1 MNWKKEAENDLR
13 RYMRRKDSLQN
24 IQDKIASLDDR
35 MQSIRGGMSDAT
47 PVQGGDIRAQE
58 NLINC
63 IAEKERLVHTR
74 AAVARLVKLVERGLA
89 GLTDQERR
97 VLELFYIQ
105 QQAGHVERLMEELH
119 VEQTQIY
126 RIKDAALYK
135 FTVTLYGIVEF

>member
-13 RYMRRKDSLQN
+13 SYMRRKDSLQN

-47 PVQGGDIRAQE
+47 PVQGGESRTQG

-63 IAEKERLVHTR
+63 IAEKERLGHTR

-105 QQAGHVERLMEELH
+105 RQDGYIERLMDELH
-119 VEQTQIY
+119 VERAHVY

-135 FTVTLYGIVEF
+135 FTVALYGITEF

>member
-13 RYMRRKDSLQN
+13 SYMRRKDSLQN
-24 IQDKIASLDDR
+24 IRDKIASLDDR
-35 MQSIRGGMSDAT
+35 MQSIRGGES
-47 PVQGGDIRAQE
+47 RAQE

-63 IAEKERLVHTR
+63 IAEKERLGHTR

-89 GLTDQERR
+89 GLSDQERR

-105 QQAGHVERLMEELH
+105 RQAGHVERLMDELH

>member
-13 RYMRRKDSLQN
+13 SYMRRKDSLQN

-47 PVQGGDIRAQE
+47 PVQGGESRAQE

-74 AAVARLVKLVERGLA
+74 AAVARQPPHRRALVGSLA
-89 GLTDQERR
+89 WGPPSRAKSRR
-97 VLELFYIQ
+97 APRAELG
-105 QQAGHVERLMEELH
+105 AN
-119 VEQTQIY
+119 
-126 RIKDAALYK
+126 
-135 FTVTLYGIVEF
+135 

>member
-13 RYMRRKDSLQN
+13 SYMRRKDSLQN

-47 PVQGGDIRAQE
+47 PVQGGACWAQE

-105 QQAGHVERLMEELH
+105 RQDGYIERLMDELH
-119 VEQTQIY
+119 VERAHVY

-135 FTVTLYGIVEF
+135 FTVALYGITEF

>member
-13 RYMRRKDSLQN
+13 SYMRRKDSLQN

-47 PVQGGDIRAQE
+47 PVQGGESRAQE
-58 NLINC
+58 SLINC
-63 IAEKERLVHTR
+63 IAEKERLGHTR
-74 AAVARLVKLVERGLA
+74 AAVSRLVKLVERGLA

-105 QQAGHVERLMEELH
+105 RQDGYIERLMDELH
-119 VEQTQIY
+119 VERAHVY

-135 FTVTLYGIVEF
+135 FTVALYGITEF